1 MLKIV
6 ATPTGTPMPMAIL
19 SDVLKPLDNVCAVT
33 VGEGVADVLGL
44 GLGLVLV
51 LVAAADRC
59 T

>member
-1 MLKIV
+1 
-6 ATPTGTPMPMAIL
+6 MPIAIL